1 MSVAEKPPFPG
12 RISASG
18 VGLWQAGALS
28 AALAGVR
35 KVRVSRGRRLRALAR
50 LGGMIYHLVICYL
63 AIENG
68 HL

>member
-1 MSVAEKPPFPG
+1 MSVAENPPFPG

-35 KVRVSRGRRLRALAR
+35 KVRVSRGRRVRAVAR
-50 LGGMIYHLVICYL
+50 
-63 AIENG
+63 EE
-68 HL
+68 